1 MGYAS
6 AMAWVLF
13 VIILVLTLL
22 VFRSS
27 EYWVHYEG
35 QLRK

>member
-13 VIILVLTLL
+13 LISIVLAVIIMKW
-22 VFRSS
+22 SNQ
-27 EYWVHYEG
+27 WVHYEG
-35 QLRK
+35 A